1 MITEKKGFEIIIK
14 GDTEE
19 DPVRTKVRKYKNLP
33 IEKFSSWIEAG
44 EGNYSFTKD
53 SGKYRPSC
61 NTLQGIRPL
70 KKCDSC
76 GDVKKIIS
84 HCDKFDCSSC
94 FSWTAHERTQRII
107 SKHTFL
113 EEETNKR
120 NIRIGKPSHIVFSPK
135 KNLALFLII
144 ERK

>member
-1 MITEKKGFEIIIK
+1 MISEKKGFEVVFK
-14 GDTEE
+14 VDSED
-19 DPVRTKVRKYKNLP
+19 DPVRSKVRKYKNLP

-61 NTLQGIRPL
+61 NTLQGIRLL

-84 HCDKFDCSSC
+84 HCDENLNFKVLGYSS
-94 FSWTAHERTQRII
+94 FSRAF
-107 SKHTFL
+107 SFL
-113 EEETNKR
+113 TIK
-120 NIRIGKPSHIVFSPK
+120 
-135 KNLALFLII
+135 
-144 ERK
+144 